1 MGAVHTA
8 FLQTITDNANPTS
21 GDVPVVVPGGGKG
34 PGQCQD
40 VAWTTAYPA
49 LSAFQHTYYGD
60 ARVAARHWPA
70 LQKYT
75 ANLVTNAAAQAPGRL
90 PVCSSFKDWLWAGAC
105 TGAPAGSSCP
115 VGQEMAGFSYV
126 VGLRA
131 MAAMAAT
138 VPPVNVCA
146 SAPEL
151 SVLQLGCPGGA
162 TISKIEWSSFGTPV
176 LGADCGAWASNATCD
191 KDDANVTATMTA
203 LCVGKTSCAVPVVQG
218 HIFGPDPC
226 ALVKKTLAA
235 RATCTG
241 SAESYGELADAG
253 ATAFHQQYYNPQLG
267 AYGGDGGAVQTL
279 TLPALAIGAAPAA
292 VQPAVVAALASDVAA
307 RGYKLSVGAVTSKIL
322 LNLLSENGQHET
334 ALRVATGTDEPS
346 WGYWLTQNATTC
358 WESWPKVSTVDV
370 PKNGQSFNHIFL
382 CGGVS
387 EWMWKHLAGLT
398 PVAPGFAE
406 VRVAPRV
413 HPTQGP
419 AAASAAFRSRAGNIT
434 SSWRLPA
441 ADGGRT
447 VALNVSLPI
456 GVRRAT
462 VVVPKPF
469 ERVPVPPATVCA
481 SAPEL
486 SVLQLGCREVAGAT
500 ISKIE
505 WSSFGTPVLGADCG
519 AWASNATCDKD
530 DANVTATLTALCVGK
545 ASCAVP
551 VVQGHIFGPDPCAL
565 VKKTLAARAT
575 CTGGERTRVVAAA
588 RVTEGGTLVWDGKV
602 LVGAPSGISGA
613 TDQPE
618 GVAFEVS
625 NGAFEFA
632 TTVAAASA

>member
-151 SVLQLGCPGGA
+151 SVLQLGC
-162 TISKIEWSSFGTPV
+162 
-176 LGADCGAWASNATCD
+176 
-191 KDDANVTATMTA
+191 
-203 LCVGKTSCAVPVVQG
+203 
-218 HIFGPDPC
+218 
-226 ALVKKTLAA
+226 
-235 RATCTG
+235 
-241 SAESYGELADAG
+241 
-253 ATAFHQQYYNPQLG
+253 
-267 AYGGDGGAVQTL
+267 
-279 TLPALAIGAAPAA
+279 
-292 VQPAVVAALASDVAA
+292 
-307 RGYKLSVGAVTSKIL
+307 
-322 LNLLSENGQHET
+322 
-334 ALRVATGTDEPS
+334 
-346 WGYWLTQNATTC
+346 
-358 WESWPKVSTVDV
+358 
-370 PKNGQSFNHIFL
+370 
-382 CGGVS
+382 
-387 EWMWKHLAGLT
+387 
-398 PVAPGFAE
+398 
-406 VRVAPRV
+406 
-413 HPTQGP
+413 
-419 AAASAAFRSRAGNIT
+419 
-434 SSWRLPA
+434 
-441 ADGGRT
+441 
-447 VALNVSLPI
+447 
-456 GVRRAT
+456 
-462 VVVPKPF
+462 
-469 ERVPVPPATVCA
+469 
-481 SAPEL
+481 
-486 SVLQLGCREVAGAT
+486 REVAGAT

-632 TTVAAASA
+632 ATVAAASA